1 MARKLKTYLT
11 SIGFFDQAVAAPS
24 MKAALQAWGA
34 DSNLF
39 HQGFAAEIDDPDIV
53 AATMAHPG
61 VVLKRP
67 VGSKQAFKVSAD
79 LPKQLLSGAANAK
92 PGKSPG
98 KPKRASAKT
107 DIRKDAKRNAEAE
120 RRAALAFEKEQRRRA
135 QQEKQEQAARVRRER
150 LVATAQAALD
160 EAEQEHLK
168 RAGALETER
177 ASIEKKARAEDE
189 RWAEQQR
196 KLQTALR
203 RARS

>member
-53 AATMAHPG
+53 EATMAHPG

-67 VGSKQAFKVSAD
+67 VGSKQPFKLSAD
-79 LPKQLLSGAANAK
+79 LPKQLTSSGAKPRTAK
-92 PGKSPG
+92 APRKQ
-98 KPKRASAKT
+98 RAAKG
-107 DIRKDAKRNAEAE
+107 DPRVDARKNTMSE
-120 RRAALAFEKEQRRRA
+120 RKAALAFEKEQRRRA
-135 QQEKQEQAARVRRER
+135 QQQKKEAVARARRER
-150 LVATAQAALD
+150 LIASAQAALD
-160 EAEQEHLK
+160 KAEQEHLK
-168 RAGALETER
+168 RAGVIETER
-177 ASIEKKARAEDE
+177 AAVENKAQAEEE
-189 RWAEQQR
+189 RWEGQRR
-196 KLQTALR
+196 KLENAVR

>member
-39 HQGFAAEIDDPDIV
+39 HQGFAAEIDDRDIV
-53 AATMAHPG
+53 EATMAHPG

-67 VGSKQAFKVSAD
+67 VGSRQPFKVSAD
-79 LPKQLLSGAANAK
+79 LPKQLASGVAKAK
-92 PGKSPG
+92 PSKSPG
-98 KPKRASAKT
+98 KRKRAAART
-107 DIRKDAKRNAEAE
+107 DIGKDAKRNAEAE
-120 RRAALAFEKEQRRRA
+120 RRAALAFEKEQRQRA
-135 QQEKQEQAARVRRER
+135 QQEKHEQAARARRER
-150 LVATAQAALD
+150 LVAKAQAALD

-168 RAGALETER
+168 RAGALAAER
-177 ASIEKKARAEDE
+177 ASIEEKARAEDE
-189 RWAEQQR
+189 RWAQQQR
-196 KLQTALR
+196 KMQAALR